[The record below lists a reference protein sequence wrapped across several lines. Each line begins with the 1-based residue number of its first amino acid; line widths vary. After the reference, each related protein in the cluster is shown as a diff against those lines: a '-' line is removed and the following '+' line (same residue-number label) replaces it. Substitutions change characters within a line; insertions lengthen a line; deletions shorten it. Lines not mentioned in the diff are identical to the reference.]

1 MEQVRSLRN
10 DPSRHY
16 NCAQALLVAFSDE
29 VGLTKER
36 ADQLGMGFGSGMM
49 HGSTCGTIT
58 AALMIM
64 GMKGYSRQE
73 AAEML
78 SGFRARHQEV
88 NCAAL
93 LAKARDEGIDRKQH
107 CDGLV
112 YEMTAYLDQLDR

>member
-10 DPSRHY
+10 DPNRHY

-29 VGLTKER
+29 IGMTGEQ
-36 ADQLGMGFGSGMM
+36 ADRLGMGFGSGMM

-64 GMKGYSRQE
+64 GMKGYGRQE

-78 SGFRARHQEV
+78 SAFRAKHQEV
-88 NCAAL
+88 SCAAL
-93 LAKARDEGIDRKQH
+93 LARAREEGIERKQH

-112 YEMTAYLDQLDR
+112 YEMAAYLDSLDR